1 MVSAGRDEQRARVPP
16 HRDRESEDPAVEVL
30 GLIQVG
36 DLEVHVSDPSSE
48 GGQPLGSALGS
59 DANDRDPLI
68 GRMNTAALAEEAVRC
83 HNTTLRRVQAA
94 LSPKPAS
101 EPAVPMRPD
110 RVSVW
115 DVTAVEMVLRD
126 RFSLAFG
133 ERSDRD
139 ECYREAARLICG
151 CVVGEFAAHRI
162 LGSAD

>member
-1 MVSAGRDEQRARVPP
+1 M
-16 HRDRESEDPAVEVL
+16 
-30 GLIQVG
+30 
-36 DLEVHVSDPSSE
+36 SDPSSE

-83 HNTTLRRVQAA
+83 RNTTLRRVQAA
-94 LSPKPAS
+94 PSPKPAS
-101 EPAVPMRPD
+101 EPAVPMPPD

-133 ERSDRD
+133 ERSNRD